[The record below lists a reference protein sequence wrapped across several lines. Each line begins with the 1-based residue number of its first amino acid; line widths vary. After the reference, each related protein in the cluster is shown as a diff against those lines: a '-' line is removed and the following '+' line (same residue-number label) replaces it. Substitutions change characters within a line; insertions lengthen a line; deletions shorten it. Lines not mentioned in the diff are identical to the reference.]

1 MNIVEITGVVQEYA
15 WGNTH
20 FISTLLGQEEDGKP
34 KAELWFA
41 THPDGPS
48 VVNESGELLADF
60 LEKDPEHWLGLH
72 HLSRYGMRLPLLLK
86 VLAIDQPL
94 SLQVHPSEEQAQQG
108 WKREKSVRK
117 RLDKAFWNYKDPYGK
132 PEMAYV
138 LTPTTLLCGFR
149 PLKQILED
157 LQALIPKAYAE
168 HFSVIT
174 TVQESEGISLLFR
187 TLYGLEVDQQRALL
201 NEFLASVPKPK
212 QSDSEFVSK
221 EALVHWLAEVYP
233 GDPGII
239 APYLL
244 HLLHLEPKEAL
255 YIETGIL
262 HAYIRGNVV
271 ELMSAS
277 DNVLRAGLT
286 AKKVDLDELL
296 RVVSTA
302 VDPVER
308 APTLVG
314 TSGRLH
320 ILTPTED
327 FHLMVLE
334 EGSYTIV
341 DRHSI
346 ELLFVTE
353 GSARFIAEGEEKLLE
368 QGRCYVIAEAL
379 PTYRLEVSG
388 TLFVADVP
396 R

>member
-20 FISTLLGQEEDGKP
+20 FISTLLGQEADGKP

-48 VVNESGELLADF
+48 VVSETGELLADF
-60 LEKDPEHWLGLH
+60 LEKDPEHWFGSH

-86 VLAIDQPL
+86 VLAVDQPL

-108 WKREKSVRK
+108 WKREKAVRK
-117 RLDKAFWNYKDPYGK
+117 RLDKVFWNYKDPYGK

-149 PLKQILED
+149 PLKQILAD

-174 TVQESEGISLLFR
+174 TVQESEGISSLFR
-187 TLYGLEVDQQRALL
+187 TLYGLEADQQRALL
-201 NEFLASVPKPK
+201 NELLASVPKPK

-221 EALVHWLAEVYP
+221 EALVHLLAEVYP

-262 HAYIRGNVV
+262 HAYIRGNVI

-302 VDPVER
+302 ADPVER

-368 QGRCYVIAEAL
+368 KGRCYVIAEAL